1 MRRTIM
7 ICNQKGGVGKTTTT
21 LEMAGLLTKK
31 GYNVLTI
38 DTDSQM
44 NLTMYSG
51 VDTDGVKTI
60 RDMLKSAAEDE
71 IENPDEFICH
81 TEEGYGIIIG
91 DSRLA
96 DASVDFNKP
105 DDLYLMQDVI
115 GSLDN
120 YDYILIDCAPGR
132 NQIMY
137 MSYIASDYCII
148 ISESDNGSLK
158 GIKEIHKD
166 ISLLKKRK
174 LSHINIL
181 GLLLTKDESTKE
193 QLAAYQK
200 MANIGA
206 EINAMPFETT
216 IWKSIAATESKNKCM
231 TISKY
236 YEQGN
241 KEEKKK
247 SKAIKEA
254 YEDFIE
260 EVEERIKVFE
270 GVD

>member
-1 MRRTIM
+1 MQRTIM

-44 NLTMYSG
+44 NLTMYSD
-51 VDTDGVKTI
+51 VYTDGVKTI
-60 RDMLKSAAEDE
+60 RDMLIAASEGD
-71 IENPDEFICH
+71 IGNPSEYICH
-81 TEEGYGIIIG
+81 AEEGYDIIIG

-96 DASVDFNKP
+96 KAAVDFGKLT
-105 DDLYLMQDVI
+105 DMCLMQDVI
-115 GSLDN
+115 ESLDT

-132 NQIMY
+132 NEVMY
-137 MSYIASDYCII
+137 MSYLAADYCII

-158 GIKEIHKD
+158 GINEIHKD
-166 ISLLKKRK
+166 ISLLKKK
-174 LSHINIL
+174 NLSNISIL

-193 QLAAYQK
+193 QMAAYQK
-200 MANIGA
+200 MVNIGA

-216 IWKSIAATESKNKCM
+216 IWKSIAATESKNKCI

-260 EVEERIKVFE
+260 EVEERIRIFE
-270 GVD
+270 GVE